1 MTNCNFK
8 LEDIEKEV
16 QNAISSLDEPYSD
29 PSLIPSFLITSK
41 IADDFKSHEN
51 NEISTEISNKEKKII
66 GIAPFA
72 SFNGKTYPLDLIQ
85 NVIAY
90 LQKDHTIYL
99 LGGGDELKQIEVW
112 DKAYDNVIDISKN
125 FNQFRRYK
133 VIRL

>member
-1 MTNCNFK
+1 MSTLIKPF
-8 LEDIEKEV
+8 
-16 QNAISSLDEPYSD
+16 LDQDSD
-29 PSLIPSFLITSK
+29 EQRLLSR
-41 IADDFKSHEN
+41 
-51 NEISTEISNKEKKII
+51 NKEKKII

-112 DKAYDNVIDISKN
+112 G
-125 FNQFRRYK
+125 
-133 VIRL
+133 